1 MYKKVD
7 LTKQFSNRTIIRKYI
22 NSLPSKFMEF
32 LTIMKLLILEKVIES
47 TLDIEVSQKVKAWK
61 RDQAYI
67 MDIIEELR
75 NKIYNL
81 QVVQNRFKNPKPTT
95 SAKPLQGIRE

>member
-1 MYKKVD
+1 
-7 LTKQFSNRTIIRKYI
+7 
-22 NSLPSKFMEF
+22 
-32 LTIMKLLILEKVIES
+32 
-47 TLDIEVSQKVKAWK
+47 
-61 RDQAYI
+61 